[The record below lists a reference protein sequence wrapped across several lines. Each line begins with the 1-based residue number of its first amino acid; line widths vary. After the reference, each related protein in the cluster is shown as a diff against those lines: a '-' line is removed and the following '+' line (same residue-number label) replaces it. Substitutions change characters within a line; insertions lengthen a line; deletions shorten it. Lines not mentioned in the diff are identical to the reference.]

1 MAADNTIT
9 VGLEI
14 NGNGE
19 QVTQSVKSIKAELR
33 QATQDAVNLGRKF
46 GEFSPQALEAAQK
59 VANLKDEIGDF
70 KARVDSLNP
79 DAKFTAFSSALQGVA
94 GGFAGVQGAIGLF
107 GTESKELEEQLLRVQ
122 SALALSEGLNSVL
135 ASRDAFKNLSV
146 LIKTNVITAYKS
158 LSIAIRTNLVTAF
171 TTLRGA
177 IIATGIGALV
187 IGVGL
192 LIANFDKVK
201 QVMLRLVPGL
211 ANVGKSIMKIV
222 NSVTDFIG
230 VTSEAERAYER
241 LKKSAE
247 GQNNEIDRQIKLLQ
261 AQGGQEEKIAKLQK
275 TKIDNTIKVTKANKD
290 ATDEDRKNLKD
301 LENDKKVIDIEENNR
316 KKKEAEDKEKERKE
330 AGKQAAAEA
339 KQARAD
345 AKAKADEIKQQVYQ
359 SDKELQ
365 LARLEGREKEKK
377 QLEFEQ
383 AEALKAVE
391 GNAVATQ
398 NVKDLYKIKEADLN
412 KKFAE
417 EDKKT
422 AEELEEF
429 KNKLYL
435 DSITN
440 AELRAE
446 KESQLALE
454 KKLKDIEDSKLS
466 AVEKEQAVQDAINA
480 WQFEQDAKDFEAQL
494 KKDAE
499 ALAKVEGDFEN
510 DRLILEAQRELI
522 LSNTTLTAE
531 KRKKILED
539 NSKAISEIDK
549 KEFESKQANIKKYSD
564 LIGGFSE
571 LAGKNTGVGKAL
583 AVAEATINTYLAAS
597 QVFSAKSPAYIANP
611 FLRFTTAG
619 LAIATGLK
627 NVKSILS
634 VKVPNS
640 GGGGGQGSSNAISG
654 TAPITAPIQQGVSV
668 QQTAVTNGVNIN
680 NTDTIKAYVVERD
693 ITDSQD
699 RINKIKS
706 AATFGG

>member
-1 MAADNTIT
+1 MAADNTVS
-9 VGLEI
+9 VGFEI
-14 NGNGE
+14 RGNGE

-33 QATQDAVNLGRKF
+33 EATQDAVNLSRKF
-46 GEFSPQALEAAQK
+46 GEFSPQALEAAQR
-59 VANLKDEIGDF
+59 VANLRDEIGDF
-70 KARVDSLNP
+70 RDRVDSLNP

-107 GTESKELEEQLLRVQ
+107 GTESAELEQQLLKVQ

-201 QVMLRLVPGL
+201 QVMLRLVPSL

-275 TKIDNTIKVTKANKD
+275 TKIDNTIKVTQANKD

-301 LENDKKVIDIEENNR
+301 LENDKKVIDIEEKNR
-316 KKKEAEDKEKERKE
+316 KKKEKEDKEKERKE
-330 AGKQAAAEA
+330 ARKQAAAEA
-339 KQARAD
+339 KQAAAD
-345 AKAKADEIKQQVYQ
+345 AKAKADEIKQQIYQ

-377 QLEFEQ
+377 QLEFERE
-383 AEALKAVE
+383 EALKAVK
-391 GNAVATQ
+391 GNEVATE
-398 NVKDLYKIKEADLN
+398 NLKNLYKIKEADLN

-446 KESQLALE
+446 EEGKLALE
-454 KKLKDIEDSKLS
+454 KKVKDIENSKLTE
-466 AVEKEQAVQDAINA
+466 AEKLKAIKDTRDA
-480 WQFEQDAKDFEAQL
+480 FKLEQDAKDFEAQL
-494 KKDAE
+494 KKDAD

-510 DRLILEAQRELI
+510 DRLILETQRGLI
-522 LSNTTLTAE
+522 LFNTTLTAE
-531 KRKKILED
+531 KKKKILED
-539 NSKAISEIDK
+539 NAKAIAEIDK
-549 KEFESKQANIKKYSD
+549 KEFESKQSNIKKYSD
-564 LIGGFSE
+564 LLGGFSE

-597 QVFSAKSPAYIANP
+597 QVFAAKSPAYIANP

-634 VKVPNS
+634 VKVPNGGGGSSTPS
-640 GGGGGQGSSNAISG
+640 GGGGAGVQ
-654 TAPITAPIQQGVSV
+654 APIAQGISV
-668 QQTAVTNGVNIN
+668 QQTSSIGTSNVNIK
-680 NTDTIKAYVVERD
+680 NTDAIKAYVVERD

-699 RINKIKS
+699 RINKIKA